1 MARKSNDERAERWEN
16 SAWKTKWEG
25 RIPETEEEWREQGEA
40 LVEYLEARYDL
51 PPRGTP
57 ATITKM

>member
-1 MARKSNDERAERWEN
+1 MAKDRQDTRGEK

-25 RIPETEEEWREQGEA
+25 QVPESEAELREWSEA
-40 LVEYLEARYDL
+40 FVEYLEERYDL
-51 PPRGTP
+51 PPRGEL